1 MKGVFIALILASS
14 VVGGGLFLR
23 QKGISLP
30 NIKLPGRDNSAEVA
44 MNSIGSGQ
52 VLGDQA
58 PPLAISHFAD
68 RFAGVGKVLGS
79 LVSSIGVQTAK
90 TSETL
95 VKNATTNPTSPEE
108 VIDMSKVVKDI
119 STKIE
124 SIPGNLVNQA
134 KVEYCRQVLENATAS
149 ASTQ

>member
-1 MKGVFIALILASS
+1 MKGVFIVLILASS

-30 NIKLPGRDNSAEVA
+30 NIKLPGRDNGTEVA
-44 MNSIGSGQ
+44 MNSSGSGE
-52 VLGDQA
+52 VLGEQA
-58 PPLAISHFAD
+58 PLAITHFAD

-79 LVSSIGVQTAK
+79 IASSIGVQTVK
-90 TSETL
+90 TGETL
-95 VKNATTNPTSPEE
+95 VKNVTTTPDSPEE

-124 SIPGNLVNQA
+124 SIPGGLVNQA